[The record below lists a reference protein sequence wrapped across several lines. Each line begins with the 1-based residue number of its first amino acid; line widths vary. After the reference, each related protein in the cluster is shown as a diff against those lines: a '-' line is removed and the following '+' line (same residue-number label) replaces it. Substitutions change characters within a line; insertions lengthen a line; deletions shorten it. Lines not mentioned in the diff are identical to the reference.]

1 MKLAKRS
8 IYFIFFLIVLLFF
21 LFFPIVFI
29 NQTTNHIK
37 IYSSGPVNITFFEEE
52 NGSFSTKSA
61 FFYTEIPFNEI
72 SVLNVQNHSFLFQ
85 NGKNQIQKQNK
96 DSTGMVFY
104 KNSKE
109 LNLYNN
115 IFYNELFLENWI
127 NRTITF
133 LNNISEIQEE
143 IYILYLNSDRSFQIL
158 PSVYVINSEKDL
170 VHELSHYFFGYKINT
185 SNIDTWH
192 ETLAEVNSMLYL
204 REFLYEEYLKE
215 IELKKSGFYA
225 KHYGEDVLKFLDF
238 FNYDEDKI
246 FDFQKYLLKHFT
258 HLNDQEFKEL
268 LEKFILQSQ
277 HISEKEENIL

>member
-1 MKLAKRS
+1 LKLAKRS
-8 IYFIFFLIVLLFF
+8 IYFIFFLLVLLFF

-29 NQTTNHIK
+29 NETENNIK
-37 IYSSGPVNITFFEEE
+37 IYSSGPVNINFFAEE
-52 NGSFSTKSA
+52 NDSFYRKTV
-61 FFYTEIPFNEI
+61 FFYTEIPFKEL

-85 NGKNQIQKQNK
+85 NGNNLIQKQAK
-96 DSTGMVFY
+96 PSTGTVFY

-115 IFYNELFLENWI
+115 VFYNELFLEKWI
-127 NRTITF
+127 DKSITF

-158 PSVYVINSEKDL
+158 PSVYIINSEKDL
-170 VHELSHYFFGYKINT
+170 VHELSHYFFGYKITT

-215 IELKKSGFYA
+215 IELKKSEFYA
-225 KHYGEDVLKFLDF
+225 KHYGEDVLKFLEF
-238 FNYDEDKI
+238 FNYDTEKI
-246 FDFQKYLLKHFT
+246 FDFQKYLLKHYT
-258 HLNDQEFKEL
+258 HLNDEEFKEL
-268 LEKFILQSQ
+268 LEKFILRSQ
-277 HISEKEENIL
+277 HISKKEENIL

>member
-1 MKLAKRS
+1 LKLAKRS
-8 IYFIFFLIVLLFF
+8 IYFIFFLLVLLFF

-29 NQTTNHIK
+29 NETENNIK
-37 IYSSGPVNITFFEEE
+37 IYSSGPVNINFFAEE
-52 NGSFSTKSA
+52 NDSFYRKTV
-61 FFYTEIPFNEI
+61 FFYTEIPFKEL
-72 SVLNVQNHSFLFQ
+72 SVLNVQNYILLFQ
-85 NGKNQIQKQNK
+85 NGKNQIQKQTK
-96 DSTGMVFY
+96 DSTGIAFY

-115 IFYNELFLENWI
+115 VFYNELFLEKWI
-127 NRTITF
+127 DKSITF

-158 PSVYVINSEKDL
+158 PNVYIINSEKDL

-192 ETLAEVNSMLYL
+192 EILAEVNSMLYL

-238 FNYDEDKI
+238 FNYDSEKI
-246 FDFQKYLLKHFT
+246 FDFQKYLLKHYT
-258 HLNDQEFKEL
+258 HLNNDEFKEL
-268 LEKFILQSQ
+268 LEKYILRSQ
-277 HISEKEENIL
+277 HISKKEENIL